1 MRLAA
6 TDGASWLFHPTSR
19 PVPEWTAEYHLSA
32 TPRTSPELG
41 SPSPCPALSGPTP
54 GGVLGLKQR
63 LFLHANKTQS
73 VIPRSGKPAFL
84 FYIRRKAGSAHLGRA
99 VIHGPRT
106 GKQARHAWQV
116 GSACR
121 WISISAQRHD
131 SLTLAAQEAGQGLQA
146 HQAPWLTARICKRV
160 SKGFTP
166 SAAQSLFSSH
176 APCRRRA
183 LRPVRL
189 AQLWPRLRNESCSK
203 EHPPARAK
211 RSTGLHVQRPSAAVV
226 PSRNP
231 MQCSLAKDVH
241 PGCSP
246 AFPSL
251 GMLHKKGVSF
261 DQNDEGLQRD
271 AVDCPAP
278 AQPHQAGQTD
288 QLHGLQGTAS
298 LSGQA

>member
-1 MRLAA
+1 M
-6 TDGASWLFHPTSR
+6 
-19 PVPEWTAEYHLSA
+19 
-32 TPRTSPELG
+32 
-41 SPSPCPALSGPTP
+41 
-54 GGVLGLKQR
+54 
-63 LFLHANKTQS
+63 
-73 VIPRSGKPAFL
+73 

-99 VIHGPRT
+99 AIHGPRT
-106 GKQARHAWQV
+106 GKKTRHAWQV

-146 HQAPWLTARICKRV
+146 HQAPWLKTRICKRV

-176 APCRRRA
+176 APGRRRA

-203 EHPPARAK
+203 EHPPSRAKRSK

-246 AFPSL
+246 AFPFL
-251 GMLHKKGVSF
+251 GNV
-261 DQNDEGLQRD
+261 
-271 AVDCPAP
+271 
-278 AQPHQAGQTD
+278 AQERGELRAKR
-288 QLHGLQGTAS
+288 
-298 LSGQA
+298 

>member
-1 MRLAA
+1 MAA
-6 TDGASWLFHPTSR
+6 TDGASWLSHPTSR

-32 TPRTSPELG
+32 TRERR
-41 SPSPCPALSGPTP
+41 PSWARHGLVQRFQVPAH

-73 VIPRSGKPAFL
+73 VIPRSGHL
-84 FYIRRKAGSAHLGRA
+84 YIRRKAGSAHLGRA
-99 VIHGPRT
+99 AIHGPRT
-106 GKQARHAWQV
+106 GKQTRHAWQV
-116 GSACR
+116 GSACL

-176 APCRRRA
+176 APGRRRA

-189 AQLWPRLRNESCSK
+189 AQLCPRLRNESCSK

-231 MQCSLAKDVH
+231 IWPKTYI
-241 PGCSP
+241 PGVLLH
-246 AFPSL
+246 FHFW

-261 DQNDEGLQRD
+261 EQNDEGLQRD
-271 AVDCPAP
+271 AVDCPVP
-278 AQPHQAGQTD
+278 AQPHQAGQAD
-288 QLHGLQGTAS
+288 QLYGLQGTAR